1 MALEAT
7 DLLVVQKQSGA
18 KEVRKASLQQ
28 LNDYLQT
35 EPGVVYKG
43 QANFTDAGEE
53 PPSKNVGDLY
63 INDAPGNGTWAWASG
78 VNSNNITAVVPGDRA
93 LWNGTQ
99 WDVIQSGAIDAGV
112 TEVTA
117 SLPLSVTG
125 DAATPNV
132 ESRQASTT
140 QNGHVAR
147 LATDADVAKDG
158 TGSNTAVVTA
168 DLLKAT
174 NIALDA
180 ATAGGVSNVI
190 GQDPITVTTDGTDGS
205 SVNSPAVGIE
215 DAAVG
220 QKGAVELLDADTD
233 LGKPSDSAD
242 YATWAATLDNTMA
255 VTVQGGANNF
265 VVSDFSSLEDA

>member
-53 PPSKNVGDLY
+53 PATKNVGDLY
-63 INDAPGNGTWAWASG
+63 INDAPGAGTWAWASG
-78 VNSNNITAVVPGDRA
+78 VNSNSITDVVPGDRA

-125 DAATPNV
+125 DAATPNI

-140 QNGHVAR
+140 QSGHVAR
-147 LATDADVAKDG
+147 LALDTDVAKDG

-190 GQDPITVTTDGTDGS
+190 GQDPITVLTDGTDGS
-205 SVNSPAVGIE
+205 SVNSPAVGIK
-215 DAAVG
+215 DGAVG
-220 QKGAVELLDADTD
+220 QKGALELLDADTD
-233 LGKPSDSAD
+233 LGKPSDEAD
-242 YATWAATLDNTMA
+242 YATWAAGLDNTMA
-255 VTVQGGANNF
+255 VTVQGVAKNF

>member
-53 PPSKNVGDLY
+53 PGTKNVGDLY
-63 INDAPGNGTWAWASG
+63 INDAPGNGTWAWAAG
-78 VNSNNITAVVPGDRA
+78 VNSGNITNVAAGDRA

-112 TEVTA
+112 TAVTA

-205 SVNSPAVGIE
+205 SVNSPAIGIE

-233 LGKPSDSAD
+233 LGKPSDSGD
-242 YATWAATLDNTMA
+242 YATWAAGLDNTMA
-255 VTVQGGANNF
+255 VTVQGVAKNF

>member
-53 PPSKNVGDLY
+53 PGTKNVGDLY
-63 INDAPGNGTWAWASG
+63 INDAPGPGTWAWAAG
-78 VNSNNITAVVPGDRA
+78 VNSGNITNVAAGDRA

-112 TEVTA
+112 TAVTA

-205 SVNSPAVGIE
+205 SVNSPAIGIE

-242 YATWAATLDNTMA
+242 YATWAAGLDNTMA
-255 VTVQGGANNF
+255 VTVQGVAKNF